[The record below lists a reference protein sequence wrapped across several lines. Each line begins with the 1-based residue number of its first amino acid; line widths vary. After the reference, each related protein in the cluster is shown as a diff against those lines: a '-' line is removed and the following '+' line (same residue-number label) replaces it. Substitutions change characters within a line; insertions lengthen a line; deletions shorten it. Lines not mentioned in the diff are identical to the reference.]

1 MSRSERMPTRSVPVS
16 ETTSDPIRSVRRR
29 WSAPSSEASGVMV
42 LTSRPLR
49 ARMYSTFMRQ
59 LSRRCALALRL
70 DSGLLLELAQGIA
83 HALEHGLL
91 AAGHALALGCR
102 QPQRVVPPALQDR
115 VLLVGAEVPVRQH
128 ILRLAEHGT
137 RIAQRSFILGH
148 RSSSER
154 RSEPRVLAQRP
165 SSGWTAPYGR
175 VRVARP
181 SGKETNRGA
190 YKGWAVFPFLTH

>member
-128 ILRLAEHGT
+128 LLRLREHGT
-137 RIAQRSFILGH
+137 RIVQRSLVLGH
-148 RSSSER
+148 DRPFPPHGPQGSRTAALTPRER
-154 RSEPRVLAQRP
+154 AAARRTRP
-165 SSGWTAPYGR
+165 
-175 VRVARP
+175 
-181 SGKETNRGA
+181 
-190 YKGWAVFPFLTH
+190 